1 MDFIRD
7 KILKSDAR
15 RKPGGVSAAE
25 LEGLEER
32 VEELEEAR
40 EVFEEDHLKLSDVQ
54 KTQKEMVE
62 EFEEIKALGSEIK
75 VR

>member
-32 VEELEEAR
+32 
-40 EVFEEDHLKLSDVQ
+40 
-54 KTQKEMVE
+54 
-62 EFEEIKALGSEIK
+62 
-75 VR
+75 